1 MKKIIA
7 LVLVCALVL
16 ALTACTATTSE
27 GEQEYNPFKGRFV
40 RYNAGYFEDVI
51 VDTVT
56 GVCYLWRSQAYQGG
70 LAVMLDADG
79 NPLIFKE
86 D

>member
-7 LVLVCALVL
+7 LALVFALVL
-16 ALTACTATTSE
+16 ALTACTATNSKSE
-27 GEQEYNPFKGRFV
+27 PKYNPFDGRFV

-56 GVCYLWRSQAYQGG
+56 GVCYLWRSQSYQGG
-70 LAVMLDADG
+70 LSVMLDADG
-79 NPLIFKE
+79 SPLIYKE
-86 D
+86 E